1 MHNCSSCDSIVTDR
15 VDSQICQMMQIHRQD
30 NLSSVLEERTM
41 NLLVIS
47 YSSSR
52 TIADPDMRQGN
63 LLVKAEF

>member
-1 MHNCSSCDSIVTDR
+1 
-15 VDSQICQMMQIHRQD
+15 
-30 NLSSVLEERTM
+30 LEERTM

-63 LLVKAEF
+63 LLVKADF